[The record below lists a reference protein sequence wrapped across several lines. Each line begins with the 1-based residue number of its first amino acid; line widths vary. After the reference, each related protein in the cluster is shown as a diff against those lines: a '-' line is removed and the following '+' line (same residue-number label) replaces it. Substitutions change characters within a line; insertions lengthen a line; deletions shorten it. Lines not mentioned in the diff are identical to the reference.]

1 MSIALPR
8 FGTPFAVARRQDHEN
23 ILAFFRG
30 IEKKKEKRNM
40 LVEAALDANMT
51 V

>member
-1 MSIALPR
+1 MSIASHR
-8 FGTPFAVARRQDHEN
+8 FGTPLAGAQRNGHED